1 MYSGEHSDLKGLL
14 VLRLLVFPWP
24 CLCDLLKMVKRNL
37 SMCHVCGKSFTSDKN
52 LSEHLNSEI
61 HSEKNHNSDKCERTF
76 QYKKGLLR
84 HKNTAHEEKSSNV
97 NLVTK
102 YSKEKTI

>member
-1 MYSGEHSDLKGLL
+1 MS
-14 VLRLLVFPWP
+14 
-24 CLCDLLKMVKRNL
+24 
-37 SMCHVCGKSFTSDKN
+37 HVCGKSFTSDKN
-52 LSEHLNSEI
+52 LSEQLNSGI

-84 HKNTAHEEKSSNV
+84 HKNTAHEEKSFNV

-102 YSKEKTI
+102 FSKEKTI